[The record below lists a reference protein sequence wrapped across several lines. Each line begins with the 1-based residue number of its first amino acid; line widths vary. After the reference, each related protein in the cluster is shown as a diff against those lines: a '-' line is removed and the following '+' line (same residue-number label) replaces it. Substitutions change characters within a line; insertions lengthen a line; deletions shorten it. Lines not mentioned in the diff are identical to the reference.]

1 MKRHLTLEELARLV
15 DEDPTSEEAL
25 HLDGCAGC
33 RAELTWMERQRG
45 ELALLPAL
53 RPPPDSWSELEGRL
67 ASEGLLSAERGS
79 SEGWI
84 GRPVLQIAASLV
96 LLLLGVGV
104 GMLLPE
110 PASSP
115 GSEFAAGQL
124 PGVEAE
130 ALSLD
135 EAREWVEITEDW
147 HRLALMQYRDQ
158 LASLGQTPTG
168 DPGAGPDPETRHAAI
183 EALMEAGQAALR
195 QAPTDPFLNGLLLNV
210 QVEREASREGM
221 VRPARSQ
228 WY

>member
-15 DEDPTSEEAL
+15 DEDPTPEEAR
-25 HLDGCAGC
+25 HLDGCAEC
-33 RAELTWMERQRG
+33 RVELTWMERQRG
-45 ELALLPAL
+45 ELALLPVL
-53 RPPPDSWSELEGRL
+53 RPPPDSWNELEERL
-67 ASEGLLSAERGS
+67 ASEGLLSARRGS
-79 SEGWI
+79 SGGWV
-84 GRPVLQIAASLV
+84 GRPVFQMAASLV
-96 LLLLGVGV
+96 LLLVGVGV
-104 GMLLPE
+104 GMSLPG
-110 PASSP
+110 PASNP
-115 GSEFAAGQL
+115 GSEFASGQL
-124 PGVEAE
+124 TGVEAE

-158 LASLGQTPTG
+158 LASLGPAPTG
-168 DPGAGPDPETRHAAI
+168 DAGAGPDPETRHAAI

-221 VRPARSQ
+221 VHPARSQ